1 MEPRSHPGGPL
12 KRTSGGGVRFPAVSL
27 SAGGLV
33 NGMPAHKDA
42 AKPKSD
48 GGTAP
53 APAVFCRP
61 RSLPSLPHHL
71 VFQEAPMTRILVD
84 VITNITFHNGVVRV
98 ECGTVG
104 PD

>member
-1 MEPRSHPGGPL
+1 
-12 KRTSGGGVRFPAVSL
+12 
-27 SAGGLV
+27 
-33 NGMPAHKDA
+33 MPAHQDA

-53 APAVFCRP
+53 APRCFLSSSVVAVLWPFQL
-61 RSLPSLPHHL
+61 STTGLF
-71 VFQEAPMTRILVD
+71 FQEAPMTRILVD

-104 PD
+104 PDGKANPSGSLLIPPR